1 MPSFENQVVLITGAS
16 SGIGKAA
23 AEAFA
28 KAGAHVVVADV
39 SAEAGEAVARQLSAI
54 GPKSVFIACDVAS
67 SASVQNLIKQT
78 LDTFGRLDV
87 AINNAGI
94 GGASALSADYP
105 DEEWQRVINI
115 NLSGAW
121 YCQKYELQ
129 AMVAAGR
136 GVIINMAS
144 ILGKVGFAG
153 ASAYVAAKHGLIG
166 LTETAALEYGPQGI
180 RVNAVCPGFIATP
193 MLTNA
198 GIDDT
203 HKEMQDMIAAKHAMQ
218 RLGKPEEITGALL
231 WLASEEASFVTGQAI
246 VVDGGYLAQ

>member
-1 MPSFENQVVLITGAS
+1 MQQFENQVVIITGAS

-23 AEAFA
+23 AVAFA
-28 KAGAHVVVADV
+28 QAGAHVVVADV
-39 SAEAGEAVARQLSAI
+39 IEEAGQALAQQLSAS
-54 GPKSVFIACDVAS
+54 GPRSLFVACDVAS
-67 SASVQNLIKQT
+67 PASVQRLVQQT
-78 LDTFGRLDV
+78 LSTFGRLDV
-87 AINNAGI
+87 AINNAGV

-105 DEEWQRVINI
+105 DEEWQRVIGI
-115 NLSGAW
+115 NLSGVW

-180 RVNAVCPGFIATP
+180 RINAVCPGFIETP
-193 MLTNA
+193 MLTKA
-198 GIDDT
+198 GIEDNQQLHD
-203 HKEMQDMIAAKHAMQ
+203 QIAAKHALQ
-218 RLGKPEEITGALL
+218 RMGKPEEITGALL
-231 WLASEEASFVTGQAI
+231 WLASDQASFVTGQAI